1 MNKTLKIFASLSWL
15 VKPSVIALLLCIGLS
30 CKSDVTISLKSDLP
44 PTFTF
49 KRGRFAHVKYLDFFT
64 VQEIVPENQNFPYM
78 RQDSD
83 KNIILWQVWPKGSQ
97 EGLIDHLPNIV
108 YGVIPS
114 GFVQK
119 VPNDG
124 PPPVL
129 VEGKVY
135 EAGGPPVI
143 MSNGFLR
150 FMIKDGKA
158 VQVAIPEQE

>member
-1 MNKTLKIFASLSWL
+1 MKKMFQNIASLSAL
-15 VKPSVIALLLCIGLS
+15 GKPSVMLFLLCISLS
-30 CKSDVTISLKSDLP
+30 CKSDVTISMNSNVP
-44 PTFTF
+44 PSFTF

-64 VQEIVPENQNFPYM
+64 VQEIASENQNLPYM

-83 KNIILWQVWPKGSQ
+83 KNIMLWQVWPKGSQ

-108 YGVIPS
+108 YGVVPS

-119 VPNDG
+119 IPEHG
-124 PPPVL
+124 TPPSL

-150 FMIKDGKA
+150 FTIKDGKA
-158 VQVAIPEQE
+158 VQIPIPSQD